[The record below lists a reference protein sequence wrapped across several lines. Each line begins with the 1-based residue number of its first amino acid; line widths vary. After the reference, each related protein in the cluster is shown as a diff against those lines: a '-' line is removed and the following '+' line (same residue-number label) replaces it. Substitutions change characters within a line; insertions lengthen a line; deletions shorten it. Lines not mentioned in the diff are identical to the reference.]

1 MDQNLYLFANANK
14 RKVILISGKGDNFRQ
29 CRIQDKKHYAEQ
41 KITTMKLICQ
51 ITVLVFIKQ
60 KQSETL

>member
-60 KQSETL
+60 K